1 MAEKDAVQKTLE
13 SYNDVF
19 ADIVNVLLFNGKR
32 IVKENA
38 LTDAQES
45 SYYKMAEG
53 EVRSQERDVAKY
65 WKNGEIRLSFIG
77 LENQSMPE
85 KEMPIRVMG
94 YDTAAY
100 KTQIVE
106 KTGEPWYPV
115 ITLVLYF
122 GTERRWKKNLS
133 LKEIVS
139 VPSELEPFVNDFKI
153 NVAELAWLT
162 DEQIKLFRSD
172 FREVALFLRSKR
184 TKEPFTGSRRKL
196 KHVMEII
203 DLIGIMA
210 GERDAFNRIEPDLK
224 LMVKKANKGG
234 IKMYSVLQQILD
246 EGFNRGVS
254 DGFNRGRTEGRA
266 QGEAV
271 ATDTIT
277 SLFSKL
283 RAAGKD
289 EELDKALADRAY
301 LKKLMDEYQ
310 K

>member
-45 SYYKMAEG
+45 SYYKMTEG
-53 EVRSQERDVAKY
+53 KVRSQDRDVAKY

-77 LENQSMPE
+77 LENQSLPE
-85 KEMPIRVMG
+85 KEMPLRVMH
-94 YDTAAY
+94 YDAAAY

-106 KTGEPWYPV
+106 KTGNPWYPV
-115 ITLVLYF
+115 VTLVLYF
-122 GTERRWKKNLS
+122 GAERRWKKNLS

-139 VPSELEPFVNDFKI
+139 VPPELEPFVNDFRI
-153 NVAELAWLT
+153 NVVELAWLS
-162 DEQIKLFRSD
+162 DEQIKMFRSD

-184 TKEPFTGSRRKL
+184 KKEPFTGSRRKL

-210 GERDAFNRIEPDLK
+210 GERDAFNRLEPELK
-224 LMVKKANKGG
+224 FIATKENKGG
-234 IKMYSVLQQILD
+234 VKMYSVLQQILD
-246 EGFNRGVS
+246 DGHTKWFNRGVS
-254 DGFNRGRTEGRA
+254 DGIKRGRAEGRA
-266 QGEAV
+266 QGENAV
-271 ATDTIT
+271 T

-283 RAAGKD
+283 YSQGRDD
-289 EELDKALADRAY
+289 EVKKATTDRAY

>member
-19 ADIVNVLLFNGKR
+19 ADIVNVLLFNGRR

-53 EVRSQERDVAKY
+53 EVHSQERDVAKY

-85 KEMPIRVMG
+85 KEMPIRIMG

-100 KTQIVE
+100 KAQIVE
-106 KTGEPWYPV
+106 KTQKRWYPV

-122 GTERRWKKNLS
+122 GTECRWKKNLS
-133 LKEIVS
+133 LKEIVA
-139 VPSELEPFVNDFKI
+139 VPPELEPFVNDFKI
-153 NVAELAWLT
+153 NVVELAWLT
-162 DEQIKLFRSD
+162 DEQIKQFKSD

-210 GERDAFNRIEPDLK
+210 GERDTFNRIEPKLK
-224 LMVKKANKGG
+224 VIAEQGNKGG
-234 IKMYSVLQQILD
+234 IEMYSVLQQIID
-246 EGFNRGVS
+246 
-254 DGFNRGRTEGRA
+254 DGFKRGRAEGRA

-271 ATDTIT
+271 ATDAIT
-277 SLFSKL
+277 SLFLKL
-283 RAAGKD
+283 RNAEKMTSSTG
-289 EELDKALADRAY
+289 R
-301 LKKLMDEYQ
+301 
-310 K
+310 